1 MKDLTLKLGIVF
13 WVWLISFYFLLHVTH
28 TRSKVESLTE
38 TVYTSDS
45 LLFECIEA
53 FSDLSEKI
61 VDNQKI
67 LYKITGGKNA
77 TSGEETEFLKL
88 FVLDSTFETTE
99 QILSSE
105 DGTESD
111 SP

>member
-1 MKDLTLKLGIVF
+1 MKDLTLKLVIASLVLF
-13 WVWLISFYFLLHVTH
+13 FIITLN
-28 TRSKVESLTE
+28 TRSKVKSLAE

-67 LYKITGGKNA
+67 LYKLTGGKNA

-105 DGTESD
+105 DGTGSD

>member
-1 MKDLTLKLGIVF
+1 MKDLTLKLGIAF
-13 WVWLISFYFLLHVTH
+13 WLFFGCFN

-61 VDNQKI
+61 VYNQKI

>member
-13 WVWLISFYFLLHVTH
+13 LFFILTLHTQ
-28 TRSKVESLTE
+28 SKLKSLTE

>member
-13 WVWLISFYFLLHVTH
+13 LFFILTLHTQ
-28 TRSKVESLTE
+28 SKLKSLTE

-53 FSDLSEKI
+53 FSDLSAKI
-61 VDNQKI
+61 VYNQKI

>member
-1 MKDLTLKLGIVF
+1 MKGLTLKLGI
-13 WVWLISFYFLLHVTH
+13 LAFLVLAVLSLHVNTQ
-28 TRSKVESLTE
+28 SKLKSLTE
-38 TVYTSDS
+38 MVYTTDS
-45 LLFECIEA
+45 LLFECVEA

-61 VDNQKI
+61 IYNQKI
-67 LYKITGGKNA
+67 LYKITGGRNV
-77 TSGEETEFLKL
+77 TSREKTEFFKL

-105 DGTESD
+105 DGAESD

>member
-1 MKDLTLKLGIVF
+1 MKDLTLKLGIASLVLF
-13 WVWLISFYFLLHVTH
+13 FIN

-61 VDNQKI
+61 VHNQKI

-77 TSGEETEFLKL
+77 TSGEETEFLEL

-99 QILSSE
+99 QILSSK
-105 DGTESD
+105 DGAESD

>member
-1 MKDLTLKLGIVF
+1 MKDLTLKLVIA
-13 WVWLISFYFLLHVTH
+13 FLFFIITLNTQ
-28 TRSKVESLTE
+28 SKLKALTE
-38 TVYTSDS
+38 TVYTTDS

-61 VDNQKI
+61 VYNQKI

-88 FVLDSTFETTE
+88 FVLDSIFETTE

-105 DGTESD
+105 DGAGSD

>member
-1 MKDLTLKLGIVF
+1 MKDLTLKLVIA
-13 WVWLISFYFLLHVTH
+13 FLFFIITLNTQS
-28 TRSKVESLTE
+28 RIESLTE
-38 TVYTSDS
+38 TVYASDS

-61 VDNQKI
+61 VYNQKI

-77 TSGEETEFLKL
+77 TSREETEFLEL

>member
-13 WVWLISFYFLLHVTH
+13 LFFILTLHTQ
-28 TRSKVESLTE
+28 SKLKSLTE

-61 VDNQKI
+61 VYNQKI

-105 DGTESD
+105 DGTGSD

>member
-1 MKDLTLKLGIVF
+1 MKDLALKLVIAF
-13 WVWLISFYFLLHVTH
+13 WLFFGYFNTQ
-28 TRSKVESLTE
+28 SKIKSLTE

-61 VDNQKI
+61 VYNQKI

-77 TSGEETEFLKL
+77 TSREETELLEL

-99 QILSSE
+99 QILSSK

>member
-1 MKDLTLKLGIVF
+1 MKDLTFKLGIA
-13 WVWLISFYFLLHVTH
+13 FLFCFITLSTQ
-28 TRSKVESLTE
+28 SKLKSLTE

-61 VDNQKI
+61 VYNQKI

-77 TSGEETEFLKL
+77 TSREETEFLKL
-88 FVLDSTFETTE
+88 FVLDSIFETTE

-105 DGTESD
+105 DGAESD

>member
-1 MKDLTLKLGIVF
+1 MKDLTLKLVIAF
-13 WVWLISFYFLLHVTH
+13 WLFFDYFNTQ
-28 TRSKVESLTE
+28 SKLKSLTE

-61 VDNQKI
+61 VYNQKI
-67 LYKITGGKNA
+67 LYKVTGGKNA

-105 DGTESD
+105 DGAESD

>member
-13 WVWLISFYFLLHVTH
+13 FVFWLFSFYYYTQ
-28 TRSKVESLTE
+28 SKVKSLTE
-38 TVYTSDS
+38 TVYTADS
-45 LLFECIEA
+45 LLFECVEA
-53 FSDLSEKI
+53 FSDLSEKLI
-61 VDNQKI
+61 YNQKI

-77 TSGEETEFLKL
+77 TSGEETEFLKF

>member
-1 MKDLTLKLGIVF
+1 MKDLTLKLGIAF
-13 WVWLISFYFLLHVTH
+13 WFWLIPFYCVLHVTH
-28 TRSKVESLTE
+28 TQSKVKSLTE
-38 TVYTSDS
+38 TVYTADS
-45 LLFECIEA
+45 LLFECVEA
-53 FSDLSEKI
+53 FSDLSEKLI
-61 VDNQKI
+61 YNQKI

-77 TSGEETEFLKL
+77 TSGEETEFLKF

-105 DGTESD
+105 DGAGSD

>member
-1 MKDLTLKLGIVF
+1 MKDLTLKLGI
-13 WVWLISFYFLLHVTH
+13 LAFLVLFFIITLN
-28 TRSKVESLTE
+28 TQSKVKSLTE

-61 VDNQKI
+61 VYNQKI
-67 LYKITGGKNA
+67 LYKVTGGKNA

-105 DGTESD
+105 DGAESD

>member
-1 MKDLTLKLGIVF
+1 MKDLTLKLVIA
-13 WVWLISFYFLLHVTH
+13 FLFFLFIN
-28 TRSKVESLTE
+28 TRSKLKSLTE

-61 VDNQKI
+61 VYNQKI
-67 LYKITGGKNA
+67 LYKVTGGKNA